1 MAITANILGG
11 AVQLT
16 GNPVW
21 IRCTGASRPA
31 GSTDYKILLRVTN
44 PDGKLKGAPFVD
56 AIAPDDNGEAMFNIS
71 GYVDQPVSA
80 DFQYPVSG
88 AYVAH
93 PTKAF
98 NIQVEAGESWI
109 DEDGILQE
117 SYGGISDVFQMLKGG
132 NNPRQLSIM
141 ESAGT
146 NFYQTYLEEGRFLT
160 PRPWSDFVHPTQPV
174 KLWFMVTENKSAT
187 LHIRGVYYDGTEDEY
202 TTPVSLI
209 TDNLYEFN
217 CNPADMGLDLENENG
232 SKMYFFDV
240 WLTVGE
246 SMISDSRRFCFNWS
260 YCERPYFLL
269 FANSIGGIDDVY
281 LGGFAKE
288 NTRIEGNLIYKPR
301 QRGDSV
307 FEPTLVSTNR
317 QGQNV
322 WEINTGYKQSTEM
335 LYLRDMMVSRQAWL
349 LYPNLAVTGYTI
361 IPVNVENTD
370 VVLVDRKKNIWET
383 TIHLAEAHSSQYSF
397 DNRLY

>member
-1 MAITANILGG
+1 
-11 AVQLT
+11 
-16 GNPVW
+16 
-21 IRCTGASRPA
+21 
-31 GSTDYKILLRVTN
+31 
-44 PDGKLKGAPFVD
+44 
-56 AIAPDDNGEAMFNIS
+56 
-71 GYVDQPVSA
+71 
-80 DFQYPVSG
+80 
-88 AYVAH
+88 
-93 PTKAF
+93 
-98 NIQVEAGESWI
+98 
-109 DEDGILQE
+109 
-117 SYGGISDVFQMLKGG
+117 
-132 NNPRQLSIM
+132 
-141 ESAGT
+141 
-146 NFYQTYLEEGRFLT
+146 
-160 PRPWSDFVHPTQPV
+160 
-174 KLWFMVTENKSAT
+174 MVTENKSAT
-187 LHIRGVYYDGTEDEY
+187 LHIRGVYYDGTENEY
-202 TTPVSLI
+202 TTSVSLY

-217 CNPADMGLDLENENG
+217 CNPVDMGLDLKNENG

-240 WLTVGE
+240 WLTVGG

-349 LYPNLAVTGYTI
+349 LYPNLAVTEYTI
-361 IPVNVENTD
+361 IPVNVENTEA
-370 VVLVDRKKNIWET
+370 VLVDRKKNIWET
-383 TIHLAEAHSSQYSF
+383 TIKLAEAHSSQYSF